1 MGSAEHLPTSV
12 LRRAFSLLEVLGAA
26 DRSMGMAE
34 LAKRAGMPKATA
46 YRMANQLV
54 ELQVI
59 DRVGNEYRIGLKLF
73 QLDARARHQEMREV
87 ALPFLEDLQAIVQET
102 VHLGVLDGSEVL
114 YLERVAGRGVPTGT
128 PARGSRGELHCSAL
142 GKVMLAHLDGDL
154 VQRVLQEGLTRRTP
168 FTISTPGR
176 LLDALDR
183 ARATGVAYEHE
194 EHELGVT
201 GVASPVF
208 DRQGRGRA
216 AISVTGPSSAFRP
229 ERVAAV
235 VRAAAQG
242 LQNRWLTPLRA
253 HGSR

>member
-1 MGSAEHLPTSV
+1 MSVSVGGTDLVDRVAGAPDTASVGSAEHLPTSV

-154 VQRVLQEGLTRRTP
+154 VQRVLQEGLTRRP
-168 FTISTPGR
+168 RSPSRRPDGCSTPSTEPGR
-176 LLDALDR
+176 PVSPTSTR
-183 ARATGVAYEHE
+183 STSW
-194 EHELGVT
+194 
-201 GVASPVF
+201 ASPASPA
-208 DRQGRGRA
+208 RCSTGRA
-216 AISVTGPSSAFRP
+216 GAGPR
-229 ERVAAV
+229 
-235 VRAAAQG
+235 
-242 LQNRWLTPLRA
+242 
-253 HGSR
+253 SR